1 MPLNKT
7 LGNMKYAWLLF
18 CTLLISVTASAQ
30 SDSTGLRRLPF
41 VSFNNPNVPKRIKE
55 GRTLTIHLYTDSAGN
70 HTYNGPIFVGDP
82 NSLLMVGGTEQYQGY
97 SDGGFTY
104 EERITSYTSDEI
116 TVIPHKEIEYISLQ
130 PRLRPVFST
139 LVIASL
145 AVVCIGTPIAITG
158 YSNLAGESVE
168 IAAGTLVVNAVLYKV
183 FHTRK
188 FRIKGNSISK
198 LYSNQ

>member
-1 MPLNKT
+1 
-7 LGNMKYAWLLF
+7 MKHKLLVIV
-18 CTLLISVTASAQ
+18 TLLITIGASAQ
-30 SDSTGLRRLPF
+30 ADSSGLRKLPF
-41 VSFNNPNVPKRIKE
+41 VSFNNPNVQRRIKE
-55 GRTLTIHLYTDSAGN
+55 GRNLTIHLYTDSAGS
-70 HTYNGPIFVGDP
+70 HTYNGPIFVGDQ

-104 EERITSYTSDEI
+104 EERITSYTNDEI

-158 YSNLAGESVE
+158 YSAAAGTTVE
-168 IAAGTLVVNAVLYKV
+168 IAAATLVTNAVLYKI
-183 FHTRK
+183 FRIRK
-188 FRIKGNSISK
+188 FRIKGNPMAKI
-198 LYSNQ
+198 YSY